1 MKRASFYLFAFPLL
15 MGLLCCAQEKAE
27 EQKILCRING
37 YGLPLAEFQTQ
48 LAEELE
54 MDQDFKLTQQAKQ
67 QFLESLIRKELLI
80 QEAKKRKLDRKE
92 KFIRAIERY
101 WESTL
106 IRDLMDLKCEEIN
119 KRISISEEEIDARY
133 REMKSMDDSLPN
145 REKIVD
151 RIRKALTE
159 EKRTAALEQWINDL
173 RKDATIEIKQ
183 DLL

>member
-15 MGLLCCAQEKAE
+15 MGLLCCVQEKAE

-37 YGLPLAEFQTQ
+37 YGLTVSDFQVQ

-67 QFLESLIRKELLI
+67 QFLEGLIRKELLI

-92 KFIRAIERY
+92 KFVRTIERY

-106 IRDLMDLKCEEIN
+106 IRDLMDLKCDEID
-119 KRISISEEEIDARY
+119 KRISVSEEEIDARY
-133 REMKSMDDSLPN
+133 GDMKSMDSLST
-145 REKIVD
+145 RKKIYD
-151 RIRKALTE
+151 RLKKELKE
-159 EKRTAALEQWINDL
+159 EKRTAAFEGWINDL
-173 RKDATIEIKQ
+173 RKNATIEIKQ